1 MRLSL
6 VLLLSALPTL
16 AAHVET
22 SPVEIVHPSYSPDA
36 RLAELE
42 GVVLLGARI
51 GTDGLARDIRV
62 NRPLGFG
69 LDERAVEAL
78 HQWRFKPAMRDGSP
92 VEAYVQVPIPFLIAE
107 KASRWHLLRLDF
119 ESPEDASPPR
129 LLSTSFPPGAGISA
143 GAVEHASLVLAIK
156 RCAKVTLSFDI
167 GPGGAPA
174 NILVEESSDKI
185 WDQEAAVV
193 VQSWRF
199 APATFDGAAE
209 PTRATVTLAWGR
221 KALDAESA
229 AALYYGSPADGIA
242 APLQGDYTEE
252 PFRLGIQGVVTV
264 AFRLGDGGKPAALRV
279 VQGLGHGLD
288 EKALEAVSRIT
299 LRFNGQNLIPA
310 GSDHTLGVL
319 FRIHTVP
326 VQAPK

>member
-1 MRLSL
+1 MRLFL

-16 AAHVET
+16 AAHVEP
-22 SPVEIVHPSYSPDA
+22 SPVEIVHPVYSPEA

-51 GTDGLARDIRV
+51 GADGLARDIRV

-78 HQWRFKPAMRDGSP
+78 QQWRFKPALRDGSP
-92 VEAYVQVPIPFLIAE
+92 VEAYVQVPIPFLIAD

-119 ESPEDASPPR
+119 ESPQDATPPR

-143 GAVEHASLVLAIK
+143 GAVEHASLVLAMN

-185 WDQEAAVV
+185 WAQEAAAVV
-193 VQSWRF
+193 ESWRF

-221 KALDAESA
+221 KSLDPETA
-229 AALYYGSPADGIA
+229 AALYYGNPATGNA
-242 APLQGDYTEE
+242 APVQGEYTDEA
-252 PFRLGIQGVVTV
+252 FRLGIEGVVTV
-264 AFRLGDGGKPAALRV
+264 AFRLGEGGKPIAPRV

-288 EKALEAVSRIT
+288 EKALEAISRLT
-299 LRFNGQNLIPA
+299 LRYSGQDLIPA
-310 GSDHTLGVL
+310 GSDHTIGVL
-319 FRIHTVP
+319 FRIHSVP
-326 VQAPK
+326 VQARK